1 MMKIFKNAI
10 LAVVAVLGM
19 QTANAQA
26 KTAHVDVN
34 DITTKMPAMIEAR
47 KQLEKLTENYSKE
60 YKTLVEEYQAKGKK
74 YEAEAATV
82 SDAVNQTRQQ
92 EMQDMGKRISD
103 FQENAQT
110 DIQKKEGDLMKP
122 LVEKIKASIA
132 KVGKAKGYQY
142 VMDVSSL
149 LLADGP
155 DITVDVKKDL
165 GF

>member
-47 KQLEKLTENYSKE
+47 KQLEKITENYSKE

-74 YEAEAATV
+74 YEAEAASV

-103 FQENAQT
+103 FQENAQA

-142 VMDVSSL
+142 VLDVSSL

>member
-1 MMKIFKNAI
+1 MMKMFKNAI
-10 LAVVAVLGM
+10 LAVVAVIGM

-34 DITTKMPAMIEAR
+34 EITTKMPSILEAR
-47 KQLEKLTENYSKE
+47 KQLEKLNESYSKD
-60 YKTLVEEYQAKGKK
+60 YKTLVEEYQAKAKK
-74 YEAEAATV
+74 YDAEAGTV

-92 EMQDMGKRISD
+92 EMQDMAKRISD
-103 FQENAQT
+103 FQETAQT
-110 DIQKKEGDLMKP
+110 ELQKKEGELMKP
-122 LVEKIKASIA
+122 LIDKIKASIS

-142 VMDVSSL
+142 VLDASGL

-155 DITVDVKKDL
+155 DITADVKKDL